1 MCGDEVQRVD
11 SELLAGWRERLAGV
25 RTMLAAQPES
35 QWVWLWRVQSR
46 ILTFLVSR
54 YSQGPPGGPGVS
66 RPATPSDQ
74 MSYPTRP
81 RRPAPL
87 ISPLLPPLAAGYGTQ
102 PRGPADLRPALQRV
116 HYVNQGVRQMWPQLA
131 TSWPPPPPPFSIG
144 RHELPPEQRAAL
156 EACAWGIAATLEH
169 DAANALGLT
178 DAAILIVLS
187 GDR

>member
-1 MCGDEVQRVD
+1 MAERSIGLRPRSAFAVDLKGFVTRVFVD
-11 SELLAGWRERLAGV
+11 PSAFFALE
-25 RTMLAAQPES
+25 
-35 QWVWLWRVQSR
+35 
-46 ILTFLVSR
+46 
-54 YSQGPPGGPGVS
+54 GGPL
-66 RPATPSDQ
+66 
-74 MSYPTRP
+74 P